1 MVGSSGQSVHV
12 VPVNITKGV
21 SGKALQLF
29 GVVSATGLAT
39 GSAVITLTA
48 ARVFLASRKQA
59 ATKSPGGTEA
69 ADAAIIFG
77 GQAFP
82 HGPGRELTARL
93 NHGIALWRDGVVPLL
108 AVSGGPSGDV
118 DEIDAMHRYLRAN
131 GVPESAIVDL
141 RPGDNTRITLRS
153 AAVSPLANQRLIG
166 VSTRYHAHRIEAE
179 GRRRGLV
186 LRADC
191 PTDSPEMRN
200 PDALWVRYLSEVIG
214 CVVYASPEWLE
225 QALRRVA
232 GRHRHTAASSLIR
245 QSRRLRRRYR
255 RNGAASRGSAELTE
269 PPRPVTAAGP
279 PAIRSVPS
287 QEPHG

>member
-1 MVGSSGQSVHV
+1 MVESSGRSVTHV
-12 VPVNITKGV
+12 VPVNTTQRVG
-21 SGKALQLF
+21 GKALQLL
-29 GVVSATGLAT
+29 GMVSATGLAT
-39 GSAVITLTA
+39 ASAVITLTA
-48 ARVFLASRKQA
+48 ARVFIASRQQA
-59 ATKSPGGTEA
+59 APTSPGRTEA

-153 AAVSPLANQRLIG
+153 AAASPLANQRLIG

-179 GRRRGLV
+179 ARRRGLV

-191 PTDSPEMRN
+191 PADSPEMRN

-214 CVVYASPEWLE
+214 CMVYASPEWLE
-225 QALRRVA
+225 HAMRRVA
-232 GRHRHTAASSLIR
+232 GQHRHSAASSLIR
-245 QSRRLRRRYR
+245 QSRQLRRRYR
-255 RNGAASRGSAELTE
+255 QQ
-269 PPRPVTAAGP
+269 
-279 PAIRSVPS
+279 RSS
-287 QEPHG
+287 QSGKR